1 MISMSTPCLEERPR
15 TSRSKSSTDQ
25 TGLRLL
31 SRITS
36 PSRSPARSADSP
48 APPPRPPRLFQCS
61 ADADPPALTRQIY
74 GADLLS
80 AAFLF
85 DLALLGH
92 RFCLYHVLAMLTH
105 PVRAGFKG
113 SDPFVCPAPRFQ
125 TPPLWSNR
133 TLAHRYRPDAGN
145 VPSFLAWSR
154 NEGVA

>member
-1 MISMSTPCLEERPR
+1 MIDKNNVAFPLMISMSTPCLEERPR

-113 SDPFVCPAPRFQ
+113 SDPFVSHTDIGLMREMFPASLHGLGTRG
-125 TPPLWSNR
+125 L
-133 TLAHRYRPDAGN
+133 HD
-145 VPSFLAWSR
+145 
-154 NEGVA
+154 